1 MQIKI
6 SAAAIGTI
14 IQVTLGESVINVSDI
29 LIKNYN
35 RVSVRAPTLGSE
47 LPRPP
52 CKKREAPP
60 Q

>member
-35 RVSVRAPTLGSE
+35 RVSVRAPTRGSE
-47 LPRPP
+47 LPRPL
-52 CKKREAPP
+52 CKER
-60 Q
+60 